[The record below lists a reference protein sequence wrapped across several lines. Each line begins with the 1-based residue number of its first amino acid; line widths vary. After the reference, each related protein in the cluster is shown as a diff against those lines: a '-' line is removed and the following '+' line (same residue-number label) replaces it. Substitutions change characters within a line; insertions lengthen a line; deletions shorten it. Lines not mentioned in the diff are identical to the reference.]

1 MTLVDRPQLLDRFR
15 PYYEDGLIKV
25 VTGLRRSG
33 KSSLMRLLA
42 KDIENRLDRPS
53 EDFLFLNFEDFGLRN
68 LTHPEAL
75 HDFLLD
81 RISKARK
88 RLTVFLDEIQNVES
102 WETVVNSIRFRDCC
116 DIYVTG
122 SNSQLLSGE
131 LATHLAGRAI
141 QVEVYPFS
149 YVEFRVARKRL
160 FEDNITDAQI
170 WQEYLTWG
178 GMPGIVRYPDLSV
191 AATYLRDV
199 YRSILLK
206 DITDRYNIRQTALLE
221 MTYAYLLEQVGHRIS
236 PDSIEKFL
244 KSERLRL
251 SRDTLLDYLRAGR
264 EAFMHLRVDGVD
276 CIGKNILRLRPKIYC
291 ADHGFREAF
300 FSGSNNRNIEQVLEN
315 IVATE
320 LTRRGWSLRFGSVSD
335 KKVDFVAD
343 KNGRRMYVQ
352 VCYLLASDQTLER
365 EFSPLQAIRDN
376 WPKLILSLD
385 EVNRSTLG
393 IEHRNLQQWLLQP
406 DV

>member
-33 KSSLMRLLA
+33 KSSLMHLLA

-149 YVEFRVARKRL
+149 YAEFRVARKRL

-206 DITDRYNIRQTALLE
+206 DITDRHNIRQTALLE

-352 VCYLLASDQTLER
+352 VCYLLASDQTLAR

>member
-1 MTLVDRPQLLDRFR
+1 
-15 PYYEDGLIKV
+15 
-25 VTGLRRSG
+25 
-33 KSSLMRLLA
+33 
-42 KDIENRLDRPS
+42 
-53 EDFLFLNFEDFGLRN
+53 
-68 LTHPEAL
+68 
-75 HDFLLD
+75 
-81 RISKARK
+81 
-88 RLTVFLDEIQNVES
+88 
-102 WETVVNSIRFRDCC
+102 
-116 DIYVTG
+116 
-122 SNSQLLSGE
+122 
-131 LATHLAGRAI
+131 
-141 QVEVYPFS
+141 
-149 YVEFRVARKRL
+149 
-160 FEDNITDAQI
+160 
-170 WQEYLTWG
+170 
-178 GMPGIVRYPDLSV
+178 MPGIVRYPDLSV

-206 DITDRYNIRQTALLE
+206 DITDRHNIRQTALLE

-300 FSGSNNRNIEQVLEN
+300 FSGSNDRNIEQVLEN

>member
-33 KSSLMRLLA
+33 KSSLMHLLA

-149 YVEFRVARKRL
+149 YAEFRVARKRL

-206 DITDRYNIRQTALLE
+206 DITDRHNIRQTALLE
-221 MTYAYLLEQVGHRIS
+221 MTYAYLLEIG
-236 PDSIEKFL
+236 
-244 KSERLRL
+244 
-251 SRDTLLDYLRAGR
+251 RA
-264 EAFMHLRVDGVD
+264 HV
-276 CIGKNILRLRPKIYC
+276 
-291 ADHGFREAF
+291 
-300 FSGSNNRNIEQVLEN
+300 
-315 IVATE
+315 
-320 LTRRGWSLRFGSVSD
+320 
-335 KKVDFVAD
+335 
-343 KNGRRMYVQ
+343 
-352 VCYLLASDQTLER
+352 
-365 EFSPLQAIRDN
+365 
-376 WPKLILSLD
+376 
-385 EVNRSTLG
+385 
-393 IEHRNLQQWLLQP
+393 
-406 DV
+406 